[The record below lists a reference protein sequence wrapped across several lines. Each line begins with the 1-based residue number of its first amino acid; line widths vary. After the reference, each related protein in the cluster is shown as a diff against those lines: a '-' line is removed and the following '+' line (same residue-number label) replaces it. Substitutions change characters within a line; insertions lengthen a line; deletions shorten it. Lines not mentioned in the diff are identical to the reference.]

1 MIKIPLYQYECTECK
16 HSVEKLEFGSEI
28 EQEHICP
35 ECGKLMKQLFPDTMK
50 FKLKF
55 NPKKDL
61 VSWGNEGYER
71 SHYWDEVKKQRA
83 EGKDVKPSNEA

>member
-1 MIKIPLYQYECTECK
+1 MPLYQYKCTNCDFDI
-16 HSVEKLEFGSEI
+16 EKLEFGKEI
-28 EQEHICP
+28 DNEHLCP
-35 ECGKLMKQLFPDTMK
+35 DCGSSMTRLFPNTMK

-55 NPKKDL
+55 NPKTDL
-61 VSWGNEGYER
+61 VSWGNEGYQR